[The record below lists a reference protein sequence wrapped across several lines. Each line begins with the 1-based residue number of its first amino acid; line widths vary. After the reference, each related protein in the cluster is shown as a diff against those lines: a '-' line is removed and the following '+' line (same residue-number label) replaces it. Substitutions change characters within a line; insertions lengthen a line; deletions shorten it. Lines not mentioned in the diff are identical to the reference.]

1 MRGRSQKNFFRALAL
16 SLVVAIGSGLILA
29 GSGFGK
35 QTIFLEPDTLDSSEA
50 IPYFIA
56 DGRDVPGYDI
66 ADRELARAALE
77 AWSRESG
84 GRLRFVESETE
95 SGALIRLIWVSGDQ
109 GLFGETQH
117 IRVNGKQGAFVY
129 VMPDAAQLG
138 RELSVRA
145 AEDKLL
151 RDTIVYLTCVHELGH
166 AVGMG
171 HTDQFVDIMYS
182 FGYGGDFTEYFLR
195 YRRQLET
202 RADIMAHSGL
212 SASDADVLRSLYPP
226 EGR

>member
-1 MRGRSQKNFFRALAL
+1 MMGRSQKKFFRALAL
-16 SLVVAIGSGLILA
+16 GLAVAIASGLTLA
-29 GSGFGK
+29 RSGFGE
-35 QTIFLEPDTLDSSEA
+35 QIIFLESDTLESSEP

-66 ADRELARAALE
+66 GDRELARTALD
-77 AWSRESG
+77 AWSRESS

-95 SGALIRLIWVSGDQ
+95 SGALIRLIWVSGDE

-117 IRVNGKQGAFVY
+117 IRVNGKAGAFVY
-129 VMPDAAQLG
+129 VMPGASQLG

-145 AEDKLL
+145 AEDRLL

-166 AVGMG
+166 AVGLG
-171 HTDQFVDIMYS
+171 HTDQFADIMYS
-182 FGYGGDFTEYFLR
+182 FGYGGDFTEYFMR

-202 RADIMAHSGL
+202 RADIRTHSGL
-212 SASDADVLRSLYPP
+212 SPADSGALWSLYPP
-226 EGR
+226 EQR

>member
-1 MRGRSQKNFFRALAL
+1 MNFVGALAIG
-16 SLVVAIGSGLILA
+16 LVAAIGSGPALA
-29 GSGFGK
+29 ESEFG
-35 QTIFLEPDTLDSSEA
+35 QRNIFPEPDPLDSSEP

-56 DGRDVPGYDI
+56 DGRDIPGYEI
-66 ADRELARAALE
+66 ADRELARAALD

-84 GRLRFVESETE
+84 GRLRFVASETE

-117 IRVNGKQGAFVY
+117 IRVNGKPGAFAY
-129 VMPDAAQLG
+129 VMPGASQLG

-145 AEDKLL
+145 GEDKLL

-166 AVGMG
+166 AVGLG
-171 HTDQFVDIMYS
+171 HTDQFADIMYS
-182 FGYGGDFTEYFLR
+182 FGYGGDLTEYFLR
-195 YRRQLET
+195 YRRRLET

-212 SASDADVLRSLYPP
+212 SPSDVDALRPLYPP
-226 EGR
+226 EGQ